1 MSSTSVGRHRR
12 DREVSAEP
20 RVLRQ
25 QGAATRVGVV
35 AAAAVVAGTALVGA
49 QFAGLNPAQVLAP
62 QHREVALTTG
72 TAPTFDESL
81 ATLLNNLGIGNE
93 TVPSLIGNTTTV
105 GSLLSSSGLDVS
117 SPLSALLADLNP
129 SDLTLNAVT
138 GGLLTETVSTLLAGS
153 YVDGSPLGGLTIDTL
168 ATDLLGANPET
179 TTIYQLLNTVGLGSY
194 AGLIDLCGGTSIL
207 GLVCSGGPIT
217 DNSDVSALLQ
227 YLVGGNPATETVSGY
242 LSSTDLTGTS
252 TSIADT
258 ELGTLLGLTSTQLS
272 EPWNQFLDNITISA
286 PLATPETLGNET
298 LGALL
303 TSLVSTPNLGDLGTG
318 NAVTDSTTL
327 ASFLTALDPA
337 LGTET
342 VDQLLGLTSTAT
354 AEAVASAF

>member
-35 AAAAVVAGTALVGA
+35 AAGAVVAGTALVGA
-49 QFAGLNPAQVLAP
+49 QFAGLNPAQVLGP

-117 SPLSALLADLNP
+117 SPLSTLLADLNP
-129 SDLTLNAVT
+129 SNVTLDAAT
-138 GGLLTETVSTLLAGS
+138 GGLLTETVSTLLGGS
-153 YVDGSPLGGLTIDTL
+153 YVDGSPLGGLTIDAL

-194 AGLIDLCGGTSIL
+194 AGLIDLCTATNLLGVCTGTS
-207 GLVCSGGPIT
+207 IT

-227 YLVGGNPATETVSGY
+227 YLVGSNPATETVSGY
-242 LSSTDLTGTS
+242 LSSTDLSGTS
-252 TSIADT
+252 TSIANT
-258 ELGTLLGLTSTQLS
+258 ELGTLLGLTSTQIS

-298 LGALL
+298 LGTLL

-342 VDQLLGLTSTAT
+342 VDQLLGLTSTAS